1 MVNLTIDGQK
11 VSVPQGQQSVQ
22 AAATVGIEIPAC
34 VILKASTK
42 SVPARSA

>member
-11 VSVPQGQQSVQ
+11 VSVPRDNNHA